1 MTVSVTWDADAP
13 ITAQPDAGSL
23 SKVYTVGTTS
33 GTVTVTDEAIGGE
46 SITRTFTV
54 PLEDT
59 TVSATPAS
67 IDSADPVA
75 ADRTVTV
82 AGSGF
87 PASTAGTVAIATGA
101 AGAYGT
107 TVVSTAALTN
117 ATGVF
122 TGVELVVPLGTADG
136 TYHIE
141 AMFASIGDLDEALT
155 IFNNP
160 LDQPVGL
167 NSPAQTSTTVD
178 LAWTAVTDADQYIM
192 RWSPTG
198 AGTWTEVAAVL
209 TNSGTV
215 TGLAPST
222 TYDFQVKAEAVG
234 FSDSPWSATLTQ
246 ATDAPPQLAT
256 PANLAAGVPTTTT
269 VPLTWDAVTSAETY
283 TVSWRETPAGPWTDI
298 TGIVVTN
305 HTVTGLDPLT
315 EYEFRVKA
323 EASGFTDS
331 DWSVTDIA
339 TTDDLGTLAA
349 PVNIA
354 SPAQT
359 ATTIDLTW
367 DAVPNATSYGI
378 ERSPAGAGTWVEVM
392 TVATN
397 AATVT
402 GMTAATNYDFRI
414 AARADGWVASA
425 WSATFTQATTA

>member
-1 MTVSVTWDADAP
+1 MTVSVTWDTDAP
-13 ITAQPDAGSL
+13 ITAQPNAGSL
-23 SKVYTVGTTS
+23 SKVYTAGTTS

-46 SITRTFTV
+46 SVTRTFTV

-59 TVSATPAS
+59 TVSVAPTS
-67 IDSADPVA
+67 VDSADSVA

-117 ATGVF
+117 ASGIF
-122 TGVELVVPLGTADG
+122 TGVELVVPLDTAAG

-155 IFNNP
+155 IINNP

-222 TYDFQVKAEAVG
+222 TYDFGVKAEGAG
-234 FSDSPWSATLTQ
+234 FSDSPWSATITQ
-246 ATDAPPQLAT
+246 ATDAPPVLAT

-298 TGIVVTN
+298 TGIVLTN

-315 EYEFRVKA
+315 DYEFRVKA
-323 EASGFTDS
+323 EADGFTDS
-331 DWSVTDIA
+331 AWSTSDTA
-339 TTDDLGTLAA
+339 TTASLGTLAA
-349 PVNIA
+349 PTGIA
-354 SPAQT
+354 SPSQT

-367 DAVPNATSYGI
+367 TAVANATSYGI
-378 ERSPAGAGTWVEVM
+378 ERSPAGAGTWVEVQ
-392 TVATN
+392 TAATN

-402 GMTAATNYDFRI
+402 GMTASTSYDFRI
-414 AARADGWVASA
+414 AARADGWTASA